1 MMNTIMIKQASVQQA
16 LKAISQAE
24 KRALTRVKSASQ
36 TQHITLIST
45 LVVGILVGVG
55 VALWVAN
62 RTAKKVAD
70 TDESGDPLFV

>member
-1 MMNTIMIKQASVQQA
+1 MNTIMIKQTSVQQA

-36 TQHITLIST
+36 TQQITLIST

-62 RTAKKVAD
+62 RTTKKVPD